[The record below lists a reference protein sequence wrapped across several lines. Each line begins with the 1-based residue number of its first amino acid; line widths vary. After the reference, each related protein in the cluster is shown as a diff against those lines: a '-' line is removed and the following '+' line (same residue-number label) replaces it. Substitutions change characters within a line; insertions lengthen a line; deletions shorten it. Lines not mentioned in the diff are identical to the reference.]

1 MGAMKDS
8 IARVACG
15 HPETTE
21 AAASVLR
28 SGGNAVD
35 ALIAAAW
42 TACVAE
48 PVLCSPGGGGHALI
62 RLRGCAPVVADFFT
76 QTPSARRLEG
86 SDFYPIQGNFGSEIQ
101 EFHVGLGS
109 AAVPGMVAGLFAMQ
123 QRYGTLPMTDLVQ
136 PAVALARQGVELNLV
151 QAEALRILEPIV
163 RTGDESARMFGM
175 SSASAPL
182 PVAGDRSRNVRLAD
196 FMHSIAREGARSF
209 YSGDIAARIGAM
221 STTYGG
227 HLSLSDLQRYRVRWR
242 RPMQWRLNGNAR
254 VWSNPPPAFGGLMVA
269 LMTQALARRLV
280 PGTGFGSIAH
290 LEALLEAMRLSQDQR
305 GELERPDCL
314 RSSRVLMQEFR
325 RLGQTRIRTARGTTQ
340 ISIRDGDGNLAGTT
354 LSNGEGCGRVVPG
367 CGFML
372 NNMLGEEDLN
382 RLGFEHWPRNRR
394 LSSMM
399 APTLVEHAGTRIML
413 GSGGSNRIRTAIAQ
427 VLCNVMHF
435 GMGLQQAV
443 DAPRLH
449 LEGDVLSLELECG
462 SPGWGEA
469 THTWLGNGFP
479 DARRWTGR
487 SLYFGGV
494 HAVADDDQAAD
505 PRRQGAAWHA
515 G

>member
-1 MGAMKDS
+1 MAWMKDS

-15 HPETTE
+15 HPETTL
-21 AAASVLR
+21 AAASVLQR
-28 SGGNAVD
+28 GGNAVD

-62 RLRGCAPVVADFFT
+62 RMRGRGPVVADYFT
-76 QTPSARRLEG
+76 QTPSARRVE
-86 SDFYPIQGNFGSEIQ
+86 SPDFYPIEGNFGSEIQ
-101 EFHVGLGS
+101 EFHVGMGA
-109 AAVPGMVAGLFAMQ
+109 AAVPGMVAGLFAMH
-123 QRYGTLPMTDLVQ
+123 QRHGTLPMPELVN
-136 PAVALARQGVELNLV
+136 PAVTLARKGVALNAV

-163 RTGDESARMFGM
+163 RTDDESARMFGL
-175 SSASAPL
+175 ASAGVPL
-182 PVAGDRSRNVRLAD
+182 PDVGDLIGNTELAD
-196 FMHSIAREGARSF
+196 FMESIAREGAQSF
-209 YSGDIAARIGAM
+209 YSGDIASRIAGM
-221 STTYGG
+221 STTRGG
-227 HLSLSDLQRYRVRWR
+227 HLSLSDLQRYRVKWR
-242 RPMQWRLNGNAR
+242 RPMQWRLNGDTR

-269 LMTQALARRLV
+269 LMTQALARRLS
-280 PGTGFGSIAH
+280 PGTQFGSVTH

-314 RSSRVLMQEFR
+314 SSSRVLMQAFEH
-325 RLGQTRIRTARGTTQ
+325 LGQTRIRTARGTTQ
-340 ISIRDGDGNLAGTT
+340 ISIRDGAGNLAGTT

-382 RLGFEHWPRNRR
+382 RLGFENWPRNRR

-435 GMGLQQAV
+435 GMNLQDAV

-449 LEGDVLSLELECG
+449 LEGDVLSLERG
-462 SPGWGEA
+462 SPGRSGA
-469 THTWLGNGFP
+469 ADAWLKDGFP
-479 DARRWTGR
+479 DARRWAGR

-494 HAVADDDQAAD
+494 HAVTDGDQAAD
-505 PRRQGAAWHA
+505 PRRLGAAWQSA
-515 G
+515 